1 MRPKNLVAEVLV
13 CIFTIVSFTIYAITT
28 MTDNTVVSYLS
39 VLIYMIPQ
47 LIYVTNDFSKEF
59 LNPILSKISVYIIGI
74 GSVIIAVWLALISSG
89 IQPPFGIKV
98 IVVIEDQ
105 RAFLDEFV
113 ELECQKLFDDPTGV
127 CVGDTA
133 IKIEYKNGDYELISE
148 NGQAEY
154 CYSEYYEGMFYNQHT
169 GWYYFDREEIQAF
182 INKWDGD
189 DL

>member
-74 GSVIIAVWLALISSG
+74 GSIVIAVWLALISSG

-98 IVVIEDQ
+98 IVVIVSSI
-105 RAFLDEFV
+105 FMFHPIYSTIV
-113 ELECQKLFDDPTGV
+113 E
-127 CVGDTA
+127 
-133 IKIEYKNGDYELISE
+133 IKKH
-148 NGQAEY
+148 
-154 CYSEYYEGMFYNQHT
+154 YNIHKSLNSSF
-169 GWYYFDREEIQAF
+169 G
-182 INKWDGD
+182 G
-189 DL
+189 